1 MSISYNSICDII
13 NTNFTFSIPGSFLS
27 NLEEAT
33 RRVDSNFTTPVSW
46 IESLDTGIDFCSST
60 VPTRS
65 LSLTSTTPFRCNSSS
80 SSSNRENG
88 FEVVHRRK
96 KSSRNSNTNSHN
108 HGGNGNNKRMNSSSY
123 IKYSHEQSTFTAT
136 KFKPKTGTEVNIDAV
151 RVLLNKLTNKNYGT
165 MIDLITVEID
175 NIAQSDSDAD
185 GECNIGITSKQ
196 KIGEIIFEIASSNRF
211 YSETYAELFCELI
224 KRYPTYNDILQ
235 TNIDIFIEMFS
246 TIKFVDPNEDYD
258 LFCQNNKLN
267 EKRKALAAFFVNLM
281 NNGLVHID
289 VIAGILNTLLSQVF
303 SGMMDADKKSENDE
317 IFETVGILFKSV
329 VEHQSSPTLSV
340 GEFDTAVDFIKHVS
354 TVKTKTTPG
363 ISNKSIFK
371 CMDMLGI

>member
-27 NLEEAT
+27 NLEDAT
-33 RRVDSNFTTPVSW
+33 RCVDSNFTTPISW

-65 LSLTSTTPFRCNSSS
+65 LSLTSTTPFRSNS

-108 HGGNGNNKRMNSSSY
+108 HGGNGNNNKRMNSSSY
-123 IKYSHEQSTFTAT
+123 INYSHEQSTFTAT

-165 MIDLITVEID
+165 MIELITVEIN

-303 SGMMDADKKSENDE
+303 SDMMDADKKSENDE

-329 VEHQSSPTLSV
+329 VEHQSAPTLSV

>member
-27 NLEEAT
+27 NLEEVT

-46 IESLDTGIDFCSST
+46 IDSLDTGIDFCSSS

-65 LSLTSTTPFRCNSSS
+65 LSLTAPTPFRSNSSY
-80 SSSNRENG
+80 SNREDG
-88 FEVVHRRK
+88 FEVVNKRK
-96 KSSRNSNTNSHN
+96 KSSRHSNTNSHN
-108 HGGNGNNKRMNSSSY
+108 NNHGGNGNNNKRMNSSSY
-123 IKYSHEQSTFTAT
+123 IKYSNEQSTFTAT
-136 KFKPKTGTEVNIDAV
+136 KFKPKTGTEVNTDAV
-151 RVLLNKLTNKNYGT
+151 RVLLNKLTNKNYFT
-165 MIDLITVEID
+165 MIELITAEID
-175 NIAQSDSDAD
+175 NIAQTDSDS
-185 GECNIGITSKQ
+185 ECNIGITSKQ

-224 KRYPTYNDILQ
+224 KQYPTYNDILQ

-317 IFETVGILFKSV
+317 IFETVSILFKSV
-329 VEHQSSPTLSV
+329 VEHRSAPTLSV
-340 GEFDTAVDFIKHVS
+340 GDFDTAVDFIKHVT
-354 TVKTKTTPG
+354 TVQTKTTPG

>member
-33 RRVDSNFTTPVSW
+33 RCVDSNFTTPVSW

-65 LSLTSTTPFRCNSSS
+65 LSLTSTTPFRSN

-96 KSSRNSNTNSHN
+96 KSSRNTNTNSHN
-108 HGGNGNNKRMNSSSY
+108 RGGNGNNKRMNSSSY
-123 IKYSHEQSTFTAT
+123 IKYSHEESTFTAT

-165 MIDLITVEID
+165 MIELITVEID

-303 SGMMDADKKSENDE
+303 SGMRDEDKKSENDE

-329 VEHQSSPTLSV
+329 VEHQSAPTLSV
-340 GEFDTAVDFIKHVS
+340 GDSYTAVEFINHV
-354 TVKTKTTPG
+354 TTLKTKTTPG

>member
-13 NTNFTFSIPGSFLS
+13 NTKFTFSIPGSFLS

-60 VPTRS
+60 VPTC
-65 LSLTSTTPFRCNSSS
+65 SLTLISTTPFRSNSS

-108 HGGNGNNKRMNSSSY
+108 HGGNGNNNNKRMNSSSY

-165 MIDLITVEID
+165 MIELITVEID
-175 NIAQSDSDAD
+175 NIAQSDSD

-246 TIKFVDPNEDYD
+246 TIKFVDQNEDYD

-303 SGMMDADKKSENDE
+303 SGMRDEDKKSENDE

-329 VEHQSSPTLSV
+329 VEHQSAPTLSV
-340 GEFDTAVDFIKHVS
+340 GDSYTAVEFINHV
-354 TVKTKTTPG
+354 TTLKTKTTPG